1 MFKFA
6 AGCARMDFLWFIQR
20 PVDPMSEYSKIPAAI
35 WAIGGGKGGTGKTFL
50 SAGLAIAL
58 SAERGDIVAV
68 DADLGGPN
76 LHTLL
81 GVRENGRDLGD
92 FIRNEVGSLEEIAMP
107 TSFPGLRLIRGSDNT
122 LFLANLNHYRKL
134 KLIRQ
139 IKGLPAK
146 GVVIDLGTG
155 SAYNTLDL
163 FMTASPGILVVTPE
177 PTAVENAYLFLKSC
191 ALRVLRAYAR
201 YFGVQDFETKVS
213 QGLEHA
219 STTLMTFMEN
229 LTASDAS
236 AAQVLTAALRS
247 FKVYLV
253 INKAR
258 DRKDGHLGRSI
269 VDVVRKYFLIDMDL
283 LGTIPYDERVHWS
296 LRSFSPFIIEYPDSA
311 VSQSIRLM
319 AERLSLESQPVGPQE
334 GRPPQV

>member
-1 MFKFA
+1 
-6 AGCARMDFLWFIQR
+6 
-20 PVDPMSEYSKIPAAI
+20 MSEYSKHPKAI

-50 SAGLAIAL
+50 AANLAIAL
-58 SAERGDIVAV
+58 SVERGDVVAV

-92 FIRNEVGSLEEIAMP
+92 FVRNEVTRLEDIALP
-107 TSFPGLRLIRGSDNT
+107 TSFPGLRLIRGSENT

-139 IKGLPAK
+139 IKSLPTR

-163 FMTASPGILVVTPE
+163 FLTASPGVLVVTPE
-177 PTAVENAYLFLKSC
+177 PTAIENAYLFLKSC
-191 ALRVLRAYAR
+191 ALRVLKAYAR
-201 YFGVQDFETKVS
+201 YFGIRDFDQKMS
-213 QGLEHA
+213 QWLEYPSA
-219 STTLMTFMEN
+219 TLRKFMEIFS
-229 LTASDAS
+229 ASDGS
-236 AAQVLTAALRS
+236 AGQVLTAALNN

-253 INKAR
+253 VNKAR
-258 DRKDGHLGRSI
+258 DRKDVHLGRSI

-283 LGTIPYDERVHWS
+283 LGTVPQDDRVHWS
-296 LRSFSPFIIEYPDSA
+296 LKKFSPFIFEHPESE
-311 VSQSIRLM
+311 VSRAIRSM
-319 AERLSLESQPVGPQE
+319 AERLSLESPLIKPE
-334 GRPPQV
+334 ERPSSQA

>member
-1 MFKFA
+1 
-6 AGCARMDFLWFIQR
+6 
-20 PVDPMSEYSKIPAAI
+20 MSEYAKLPPAI

-50 SAGLAIAL
+50 ASSLAIAL
-58 SAERGDIVAV
+58 SVERGNIIAV

-92 FIRNEVGSLEEIAMP
+92 FIRNEVSSLEDIAMP
-107 TSFPGLRLIRGSDNT
+107 TSFPGLRLIRGSENT

-139 IKGLPAK
+139 IKGLPAR

-201 YFGVQDFETKVS
+201 YFGIADFETKVS
-213 QGLEHA
+213 QGLEHSSA
-219 STTLMTFMEN
+219 SLLAFMDN
-229 LTASDAS
+229 LTASDGS
-236 AAQVLTAALRS
+236 AGQVLTAALRN
-247 FKVYLV
+247 FKVLLV
-253 INKAR
+253 VNKAR
-258 DRKDGHLGRSI
+258 DRRDGHLGRSI
-269 VDVVRKYFLIDMDL
+269 VDVVRKYFLIDMDH
-283 LGTIPYDERVHWS
+283 LGTIPYDEKVHWS
-296 LRSFSPFIIEYPDSA
+296 LRSFSPYLLEYPEGA
-311 VSQSIRLM
+311 VSEAIRSM
-319 AERLSLESQPVGPQE
+319 AGRLSLES
-334 GRPPQV
+334 RPAGGGERPAPQV

>member
-1 MFKFA
+1 
-6 AGCARMDFLWFIQR
+6 
-20 PVDPMSEYSKIPAAI
+20 MSELTKQTNAI
-35 WAIGGGKGGTGKTFL
+35 WAIGGGKGGTGKSFL
-50 SAGLAIAL
+50 SANLAIAL
-58 SAERGDIVAV
+58 SVERGDIVAI

-92 FIRNEVGSLEEIAMP
+92 FVRNEVTRLEDIALP
-107 TSFPGLRLIRGSDNT
+107 TSFPGLRLVRGSENT

-139 IKGLPAK
+139 IKSLHAK

-191 ALRVLRAYAR
+191 ALRVLRAYAL
-201 YFGVQDFETKVS
+201 YFGIPDFDGKVS
-213 QGLEHA
+213 QGLERSSA
-219 STTLMTFMEN
+219 TLRKFMEN
-229 LTASDAS
+229 LAAGDAS
-236 AAQVLTAALRS
+236 AGQVLTAALNN

-253 INKAR
+253 VNKAR

-296 LRSFSPFIIEYPDSA
+296 LRKFSPFVFEHPESE
-311 VSQSIRLM
+311 VSRAIRSM
-319 AERLSLESQPVGPQE
+319 AERLSLESPPVKPEEGPS
-334 GRPPQV
+334 PQV

>member
-1 MFKFA
+1 
-6 AGCARMDFLWFIQR
+6 
-20 PVDPMSEYSKIPAAI
+20 MSELTKQSKVI
-35 WAIGGGKGGTGKTFL
+35 WAIAGGKGGTGKSFL
-50 SAGLAIAL
+50 SANLAIAL
-58 SAERGDIVAV
+58 SVERGDIVAI

-92 FIRNEVGSLEEIAMP
+92 FVRNQVDRLEDIALP
-107 TSFPGLRLIRGSDNT
+107 TSFPGLRLVRGSENT
-122 LFLANLNHYRKL
+122 LFLANLNHYKKL

-139 IKGLPAK
+139 IKSLPAN

-201 YFGVQDFETKVS
+201 YFGIPDFEEKVS
-213 QGLEHA
+213 QGLEH
-219 STTLMTFMEN
+219 SSSTLMSFMEN
-229 LTASDAS
+229 LAASDGSAGQVLS
-236 AAQVLTAALRS
+236 AALNN

-253 INKAR
+253 VNKAR
-258 DRKDGHLGRSI
+258 DRKDNHLGRSI

-296 LRSFSPFIIEYPDSA
+296 LRKFSPFLFEHPESA
-311 VSQSIRLM
+311 VSQAIRSM
-319 AERLSLESQPVGPQE
+319 AERLSLESAPAKPEEGP
-334 GRPPQV
+334 PPQA

>member
-1 MFKFA
+1 
-6 AGCARMDFLWFIQR
+6 
-20 PVDPMSEYSKIPAAI
+20 MSGLTKQNRAI
-35 WAIGGGKGGTGKTFL
+35 WAVGGGKGGTGKSFL
-50 SAGLAIAL
+50 SASLAIAL
-58 SAERGDIVAV
+58 SVERENIVAI

-81 GVRENGRDLGD
+81 GVRENGWDLGH
-92 FIRNEVGSLEEIAMP
+92 FVRNEVSRLEDIALP
-107 TSFPGLRLIRGSDNT
+107 TSFRGLRLVRGSENT

-139 IKGLPAK
+139 IKSLPAN

-163 FMTASPGILVVTPE
+163 FTTATPGILVVTPE

-201 YFGVQDFETKVS
+201 YFGIADFEEKAS
-213 QGLEHA
+213 RGLEHSS
-219 STTLMTFMEN
+219 STLLKFMED
-229 LTASDAS
+229 LTSSDGS
-236 AAQVLTAALRS
+236 AGQVLTAALNS

-253 INKAR
+253 VNKAR
-258 DRKDGHLGRSI
+258 DRKDSHLGRSI

-283 LGTIPYDERVHWS
+283 LGTVPHDERIHWS
-296 LRSFSPFIIEYPDSA
+296 LRRFSPFLPEYPESPA
-311 VSQSIRLM
+311 SQAIRSM
-319 AERLSLESQPVGPQE
+319 AERLSRESPLIMPGEEPSPQA
-334 GRPPQV
+334 

>member
-1 MFKFA
+1 
-6 AGCARMDFLWFIQR
+6 
-20 PVDPMSEYSKIPAAI
+20 MSELMKQPKAI

-50 SAGLAIAL
+50 SANLAIAL
-58 SAERGDIVAV
+58 SVERGDIVAI

-92 FIRNEVGSLEEIAMP
+92 FVRNEAARLEDIAMP
-107 TSFPGLRLIRGSDNT
+107 TSFPGLRLVRGSENT

-139 IKGLPAK
+139 IKSLPAR

-163 FMTASPGILVVTPE
+163 FMIASPGVLVVTPE
-177 PTAVENAYLFLKSC
+177 PTAIENAYLFLKSC
-191 ALRVLRAYAR
+191 ALRVLKVYAR
-201 YFGVQDFETKVS
+201 HFGIPDFDQKVS
-213 QGLEHA
+213 QWVEHPP
-219 STTLMTFMEN
+219 TTLRKFMET
-229 LTASDAS
+229 LAAGDGS
-236 AAQVLTAALRS
+236 AGQVLTAALNN

-258 DRKDGHLGRSI
+258 DRKDIHLGHSI
-269 VDVVRKYFLIDMDL
+269 VDVVRKYFLMDIIL
-283 LGTIPYDERVHWS
+283 LGTIPYDERVDWS
-296 LRSFSPFIIEYPDSA
+296 LKRFSPFAFEHPESA
-311 VSQSIRLM
+311 VARVIRSM
-319 AERLSLESQPVGPQE
+319 AERLSLEAPPVKPEERPSPQA
-334 GRPPQV
+334 

>member
-1 MFKFA
+1 
-6 AGCARMDFLWFIQR
+6 
-20 PVDPMSEYSKIPAAI
+20 MSEYAKLPPAI

-50 SAGLAIAL
+50 ASSLAIAL
-58 SAERGDIVAV
+58 SVERGNIIAV

-92 FIRNEVGSLEEIAMP
+92 FIRNEVSTLEEIAMP
-107 TSFPGLRLIRGSDNT
+107 TSFPGLRLIRGSENT

-201 YFGVQDFETKVS
+201 YFGIADFETKVS
-213 QGLEHA
+213 QGLEH
-219 STTLMTFMEN
+219 STTSLLAFMDD
-229 LTASDAS
+229 LTASDGS
-236 AAQVLTAALRS
+236 AGQVLTAALRN
-247 FKVYLV
+247 FKVLLV
-253 INKAR
+253 VNKAR
-258 DRKDGHLGRSI
+258 DRRDGHLGRSI

-283 LGTIPYDERVHWS
+283 LGTIPYDEKVHWS
-296 LRSFSPFIIEYPDSA
+296 LRSFSPYLLEYPESA
-311 VSQSIRLM
+311 VSESIRSM
-319 AERLSLESQPVGPQE
+319 AERLSLESQPASGGEKPA
-334 GRPPQV
+334 RQV

>member
-1 MFKFA
+1 
-6 AGCARMDFLWFIQR
+6 
-20 PVDPMSEYSKIPAAI
+20 MSEDLIHSKAI
-35 WAIGGGKGGTGKTFL
+35 WAIGGGKGGTGKSFL
-50 SAGLAIAL
+50 SANLAIAL
-58 SAERGDIVAV
+58 SIERGDIVAI

-92 FIRNEVGSLEEIAMP
+92 FVINQVTRLEDIAMP
-107 TSFPGLRLIRGSDNT
+107 TSFPGLRLVRGSENT

-139 IKGLPAK
+139 IKSLPAK

-155 SAYNTLDL
+155 SAYNTLDI

-201 YFGVQDFETKVS
+201 YFGIRDFEEKAS
-213 QGLEHA
+213 RGFEHS
-219 STTLMTFMEN
+219 STTLMSFMED
-229 LTASDAS
+229 LTASDGS
-236 AAQVLTAALRS
+236 AGQVLTAALNN

-253 INKAR
+253 VNKAR

-269 VDVVRKYFLIDMDL
+269 VDVVRKYFLIDMHL

-296 LRSFSPFIIEYPDSA
+296 LRRFSPFIFEHPESA
-311 VSQSIRLM
+311 ISRVIRSM
-319 AERLSLESQPVGPQE
+319 AARLALESLPVKPEEGPS
-334 GRPPQV
+334 PQV